1 MTIAEPALMR
11 RPRQSAGWAN
21 IFVFLVPVFAVLGI
35 IAQINFL
42 IAGFIYIVFYVALSA
57 SRRDWALMLV
67 FALAPFV
74 QDISIG
80 GPFKFSIGE
89 LSLILAIPAVLLTSI
104 HRVRVPIFLSLVF
117 IYLGTCIASSVVN
130 RDVDGATPIL
140 QMVIYLVI
148 AVIVF
153 STAVPNVFKFLM
165 IFDVAVLVMACMAFL
180 GIATN
185 FEFPALHKNAW
196 GAGLSGGVVLTVE
209 LWMAATTRKRRFV
222 LTIALGLIASCLLFT
237 LSRGGWLAAITG
249 TVIIIALRRQ
259 FRLLFRL
266 LLLFIPLISILWY
279 TLPAQ
284 ERDYATGLG
293 TDRANILAR
302 YQTIDDATR
311 QFMAHPVLGI
321 GIGYRKDIDA
331 TNIVMI
337 SLAESGIVGFAG
349 FAAIHATLVW
359 SMLRALKRI
368 DRSHIL
374 YSPVALA
381 AALPISRLAHGCV
394 DHYWGRGPLL
404 QTWGTVGMAMAIQT
418 YFRRQEAV
426 QGPE

>member
-1 MTIAEPALMR
+1 MNLFL
-11 RPRQSAGWAN
+11 
-21 IFVFLVPVFAVLGI
+21 FVVPVFAVLGI
-35 IAQINFL
+35 IAQINFVV
-42 IAGFIYIVFYVALSA
+42 AGFIYIIFYISVSI

-89 LSLILAIPAVLLTSI
+89 LSLILALPVVLLTSL
-104 HRVRVPIFLSLVF
+104 HRIRFPLFLSLIF
-117 IYLGTCIASSVVN
+117 LYLATCIASSAVN
-130 RDVDGATPIL
+130 RDFEGATPIL

-148 AVIVF
+148 AVVVF

-165 IFDVAVLVMACMAFL
+165 IFDVAILVMACMAFL
-180 GIATN
+180 GIATG
-185 FEFPALHKNAW
+185 FAFPDLNKNAW

-209 LWMAATTRKRRFV
+209 LWMAATTRKRRFA

-259 FRLLFRL
+259 FRMLFRL
-266 LLLFIPLISILWY
+266 LLLLVPLIAILWH
-279 TLPAQ
+279 TLPEQ
-284 ERDYATGLG
+284 EREYATGYSR
-293 TDRANILAR
+293 DRVNIQAR
-302 YQTIDDATR
+302 YQTIDDAYR
-311 QFMAHPVLGI
+311 QFTQNPVLGV
-321 GIGYRKDIDA
+321 GIGYRKEIDA

-337 SLAESGIVGFAG
+337 SLAESGIVGFCG
-349 FAAIHATLVW
+349 FIAIHATLVW
-359 SMLRALKRI
+359 SMLRALKNI
-368 DRSHIL
+368 DKSNLL

-404 QTWGTVGMAMAIQT
+404 QTWGTVGMAMAIQS
-418 YFRRQEAV
+418 YLQRQEMA
-426 QGPE
+426 QRSQ